1 MPKPS
6 TLDPA
11 KELMVKT
18 KTLQRLMKEA
28 SYYKKEV
35 EENQAKLDKMKAD
48 GKDEYDIKK
57 FAEVLDESIMMV
69 PDSENRKMAALQ
81 DLKIFIEKNE
91 DILDADGD
99 WMKTAK
105 SLLNE
110 LSA

>member
-1 MPKPS
+1 
-6 TLDPA
+6 
-11 KELMVKT
+11 MVKT

>member
-6 TLDPA
+6 SLDPE

-18 KTLQRLMKEA
+18 KTLQRLSKEA

-35 EENQAKLDKMKAD
+35 MENQAKLEKMKAD

-69 PDSENRKMAALQ
+69 PDSENRRMVALQ
-81 DLKIFIEKNE
+81 DLKGFLERNHDILNE
-91 DILDADGD
+91 DGE
-99 WMKTAK
+99 WMKTAIT
-105 SLLNE
+105 LLTEN
-110 LSA
+110 SA